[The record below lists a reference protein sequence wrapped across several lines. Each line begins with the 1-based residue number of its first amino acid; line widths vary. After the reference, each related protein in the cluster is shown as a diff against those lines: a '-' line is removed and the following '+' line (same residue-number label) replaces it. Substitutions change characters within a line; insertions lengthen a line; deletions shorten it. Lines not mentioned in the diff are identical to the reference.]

1 MGHMTSSLYV
11 KKLGEGSPLV
21 LLHGWGWNSA
31 IWEPLVPALSQ
42 YYQLVMI
49 DLPGYGQSPLEITD
63 YSYAS
68 IAKLILEVVPEKAH
82 WLGWSLGGMLA
93 FWIAIN
99 YPEKVEKLITVSAS
113 PRFVEDTDWPGVPLP
128 TLNRFANS
136 LSSYY
141 EKTMTDFLELQ
152 LRGSPQYDTLFPEL
166 RTKLLSQGTPDMK
179 ALQGGLE
186 LLSNTDLRADL
197 SKIKC
202 PSLHIFGKLDRL
214 VPARVAELLKPELPH
229 SQCEVLM
236 HSSHMPFLSQQEKFL
251 ELILNR

>member
-1 MGHMTSSLYV
+1 MASSLYV
-11 KKLGEGSPLV
+11 KRQGKGTPLV

-49 DLPGYGQSPLEITD
+49 DLPGFGQSPLEISD
-63 YSYAS
+63 YTFAS
-68 IAKLILEVVPEKAH
+68 IAPLLLEAVPEKAH

-113 PRFVEDTDWPGVPLP
+113 PRFAEESDWPGVALP

-136 LSSYY
+136 LTTNY

-166 RTKLLSQGTPDMK
+166 RAKLFSEGSSDMQ

-186 LLSNTDLRADL
+186 LLSDTDLRADL

-214 VPARVAELLKPELPH
+214 VPSRVAELLKPELPL
-229 SQCEVLM
+229 SQSEVLA

-251 ELILNR
+251 ELILNQIAI